1 MAGLLP
7 EDVYELTGVADPRI
21 SPDGS
26 LVAYQVRSID
36 REANEYRGAIW
47 VARLDGSEEPRRFTS
62 GERRDGRPSWSPDG
76 RWLAFT
82 SNRGDEKQQAQLY
95 VIPAEGGEARRLTD
109 LKEPV
114 EEIAWSPDSKR
125 IAFTARVRDE
135 AYEEEDDKKRRPRRV
150 TRLYFKLDSVG
161 WTTDRRRHLHVV
173 DVDGGEPRR
182 LTEGDSENGNPA
194 WAPDGTRI
202 VFSAL
207 RGERWDTELI
217 NRLYVVDAE
226 GGEPQ
231 RLTPDGA
238 SYEEPAFSPD
248 GSRIAYRFTPEDGT
262 FPRHSQIGV
271 MQADG
276 TNRRVLTESLDRQ
289 CGAYPDRR
297 EPLWDGERLIF
308 TVEDGGNTHLY
319 AVAADGS
326 SPPELLVG
334 GEHAI
339 GAYDA
344 RAGQLVF
351 VSSTHT
357 TLPELYAGS
366 EGRRLTDVGG
376 SFTAG
381 RTLVAAE
388 RFTALS
394 KDGTEV
400 DAWLMRPAGFEAGK
414 RYPVLLNVHG
424 GPFTQYGTGFF
435 DEFQVYAGAGYAVL
449 FANPRG
455 GSGYSE
461 AWGRAIRGPIDD
473 AGPGWGTVD
482 YEDVLG
488 VVDTA
493 LATFDF
499 LDPDRLGIIGGSYGG
514 FMTTWV
520 ISHDHRF
527 KAAVSE
533 RAVNNCVSAAGSS
546 DVFWIFE
553 RQFGGPWYDHVDAW
567 LKHSG
572 VTYAREIETPV
583 LILHS
588 EQDLR
593 CNIEQGEHLFNLLRL
608 LGKEVEMV
616 RFPAEGH
623 ELSRS
628 GSPLHRVQRFE
639 VILEW
644 FGRYLPPGPSD
655 SSSP

>member
-1 MAGLLP
+1 MQP

-26 LVAYQVRSID
+26 RVVYQVWSID

-47 VARLDGSEEPRRFTS
+47 VARLDRSEEPRRFTS
-62 GERRDGRPSWSPDG
+62 GERRDGSPSWSPDG

-109 LKEPV
+109 LKEAV

-125 IAFTARVRDE
+125 LAFTARVRDE

-150 TRLYFKLDSVG
+150 TRLCFKLDSVG
-161 WTTDRRRHLHVV
+161 WTSDRRRHLHVV
-173 DVDGGEPRR
+173 DLEGGEPRR

-194 WAPDGTRI
+194 WSPDGTRI

-231 RLTPDGA
+231 QLTQDDG

-248 GSRIAYRFTPEDGT
+248 GSRIAYRFTREDGT
-262 FPRHSQIGV
+262 FPHHGQIGV

-276 TNRRVLTESLDRQ
+276 TNGRLLTASLDRQ
-289 CGAYPDRR
+289 CSPYPDSR

-308 TVEDGGNTHLY
+308 TLEDGGNVHVY

-326 SPPELLVG
+326 SAPELLVG
-334 GEHAI
+334 GEQWI
-339 GAYDA
+339 GGYDA
-344 RAGQLVF
+344 RAGQLAF
-351 VSSTHT
+351 VSSTHA
-357 TLPELYAGS
+357 TLRELYVGS
-366 EGRRLTDVGG
+366 EGHRLTDVGS
-376 SFTAG
+376 SFSNG
-381 RTLVAAE
+381 RGLVAAD
-388 RFTALS
+388 RFTAVS

-400 DAWLMRPAGFEAGK
+400 DAWLMLPAGFEAGK

-449 FANPRG
+449 FSNPRG

-461 AWGRAIRGPIDD
+461 AWGRAIRGPIDG

-482 YEDVLG
+482 YENVIGVL
-488 VVDTA
+488 DTA
-493 LATFDF
+493 LQQFDF

-527 KAAVSE
+527 RAAVSE
-533 RAVNNCVSAAGSS
+533 RAVNHCVSAAGSS
-546 DVFWIFE
+546 DVFWIYE

-567 LKHSG
+567 LKHSAA
-572 VTYAREIETPV
+572 TYAKEIETPV
-583 LILHS
+583 LVLHS

-593 CNIEQGEHLFNLLRL
+593 CNIEQGEHLFTLLRL
-608 LGKEVEMV
+608 LGKEVEML
-616 RFPAEGH
+616 RFPAESH
-623 ELSRS
+623 ELSRA
-628 GSPLHRVQRFE
+628 GSPLHRVLRFE
-639 VILEW
+639 AILEW
-644 FGRYLPPGPSD
+644 FERYLNPAKS
-655 SSSP
+655 